1 MTSITP
7 PPFGQDSEDRGDWA
21 MAGVSEQGR
30 ATQLRATGAV
40 LCELTADL
48 IRRSRRALDRS
59 RALLGDA
66 YRIMNRTDQQ
76 S

>member
-1 MTSITP
+1 
-7 PPFGQDSEDRGDWA
+7 
-21 MAGVSEQGR
+21 VSEQER
-30 ATQLRATGAV
+30 AARLRARGAV
-40 LCELTADL
+40 RCDLTADL